1 MFGEKKTENVHS
13 ILVSKLYPDFEVIPS
28 PSFSFSPNATNT
40 FGKNYFNSNLPV
52 SEGWLTQGS

>member
-52 SEGWLTQGS
+52 SEG

>member
-28 PSFSFSPNATNT
+28 PSFSFSPNVTNT

-52 SEGWLTQGS
+52 SEG